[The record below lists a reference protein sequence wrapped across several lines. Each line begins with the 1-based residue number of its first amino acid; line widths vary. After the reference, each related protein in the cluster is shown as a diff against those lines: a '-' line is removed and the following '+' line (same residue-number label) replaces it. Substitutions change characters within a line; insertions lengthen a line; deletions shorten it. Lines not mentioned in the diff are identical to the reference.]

1 MHMIDRNDLTFDNFF
16 NGRLRV
22 TQSRN
27 GYRFSIDAI
36 LLANTI
42 VPKSGNIL
50 IDLGTGCGIIP
61 LILALRHPDVLIQGI
76 EIQQELYQLALMN
89 IEANGLQENVKI
101 ILKDAKALET
111 GDMKSPVDWIVSNPP
126 YRKKRSGRINPT
138 DQKALARHEI
148 SFDLNALV
156 QTAKRWLKT
165 KGRLAFIFPADRLT
179 DALTLMRQAAIE
191 PKWIQGIHSYD
202 DEPARLVI
210 IHGMKAGRPGLIFAK
225 PMVIYRHDGEYTPAL
240 LQMMEP

>member
-1 MHMIDRNDLTFDNFF
+1 MIDRNELTFDSFF
-16 NGRLRV
+16 NGRIGV

-42 VPKSGNIL
+42 MPKSGNLIL
-50 IDLGTGCGIIP
+50 DLGTGCGIIP
-61 LILALRHPDVLIQGI
+61 LILAHRHPNVSIQGI
-76 EIQQELYQLALMN
+76 EVQPELYQLALMN
-89 IEANGLQENVKI
+89 IKANGFQESVKI
-101 ILKDAKALET
+101 ILKDAKSLAIEDLN
-111 GDMKSPVDWIVSNPP
+111 SPVDWIVSNPP
-126 YRKKRSGRINPT
+126 YRKMRSGRINPT

-156 QTAKRWLKT
+156 QAAKRWLKT
-165 KGRLAFIFPADRLT
+165 KGRLAFIFPAERLS

-191 PKWIQGIHSYD
+191 PKWMQCVHSYE

-210 IHGMKAGRPGLIFAK
+210 IHGMKAGRPGLTIAQ
-225 PMVIYRHDGEYTPAL
+225 PTIIYRHDGEYTPAV
-240 LQMMEP
+240 LQMMES